1 LFKVL
6 VTYPSLAQEKKI
18 LDTLEKEDTSHIK
31 SVVSHSQLVAL
42 KKEIDEIITSDEIK
56 HYITHLTSITRKE
69 HEYILYGTSPR
80 GSIGLM
86 QASKAVALATRRT
99 YVTHE
104 DVQRVALPVLRH
116 RVILNYQARLA
127 GLTEDQ
133 MLLELFA
140 TVPLI

>member
-1 LFKVL
+1 VS
-6 VTYPSLAQEKKI
+6 YPSLAEEKQI
-18 LDTLEKEDTSHIK
+18 LDILEKEDISHIK
-31 SVVSHSQLVAL
+31 SVLSHVQLTAL
-42 KKEIDEIITSDEIK
+42 KKEIDSIAISDEIK
-56 HYITHLTSITRKE
+56 HYITKLTSITRKE

-86 QASKAVALATRRT
+86 SASKAVALAEGRT

-116 RVILNYQARLA
+116 RVILNYQAKLS

-133 MLLELFA
+133 VLLNLFETVEL
-140 TVPLI
+140 I

>member
-1 LFKVL
+1 M
-6 VTYPSLAQEKKI
+6 
-18 LDTLEKEDTSHIK
+18 EKEDLTKIK
-31 SVVSHSQLVAL
+31 SVLSHSQLNDI
-42 KKEIDEIITSDEIK
+42 KKNIDDIVISDEIK
-56 HYITHLTSITRKE
+56 HYITKLTSITRKE

-86 QASKAVALATRRT
+86 LASKAVALANGKE

-116 RVILNYQARLA
+116 RIILNYQAKLA
-127 GLTEDQ
+127 GLTVDQ
-133 MLLELFA
+133 VLLDLFE

>member
-1 LFKVL
+1 MN
-6 VTYPSLAQEKKI
+6 YPSLADEKKI
-18 LDTLEKEDTSHIK
+18 LDTMEKEYLTKIK
-31 SVVSHSQLVAL
+31 SVISHSQLTAI
-42 KKEIDEIITSDEIK
+42 KKEIDNIVISDEIK
-56 HYITHLTSITRKE
+56 HYITKLTSITRKE

-86 QASKAVALATRRT
+86 LGSKTVALAEGRN

-133 MLLELFA
+133 VLLELFE
-140 TVPLI
+140 TVPLV

>member
-1 LFKVL
+1 MN
-6 VTYPSLAQEKKI
+6 YPSLAQEKQI
-18 LDTLEKEDTSHIK
+18 LDTMEKEDLTKIK
-31 SVVSHSQLVAL
+31 SVVSHNQLEEI
-42 KKEIDEIITSDEIK
+42 KKNIDDITISDEIK
-56 HYITHLTSITRKE
+56 HYITKLTSITRKE

-86 QASKAVALATRRT
+86 LASKAVALANGKS

-116 RVILNYQARLA
+116 RVILNYQAKLA

-133 MLLELFA
+133 VLLDLFE